1 MKGIFS
7 ISKNSKS
14 MRSKIK
20 LESNFQNIANYF
32 LQNESWVYFVAV
44 LCTSISINNQQ
55 ENPTW
60 IQYFIYLC
68 INSILILPIL
78 IFSRKKKSFNQ
89 QLTFWLFLLPT
100 YFTVLFLVSDSLPI
114 PKLWQDDVLFLAGFC
129 STTVLL
135 VQLNQL
141 FKNDKTNVNW
151 WQKISLDKAIVFT
164 LFLIS
169 LVLSIMATS
178 SLEIPEL
185 DTKEQLLIGF
195 QFDIGKIFRHFPTF
209 LSFLAQ
215 FFCLYLIGYFFFYI
229 NHHFLIKKLLKKRG
243 LAFYILG
250 LTGTVFLFY
259 PIAGQLIIWLPINK
273 TFGAFLKPSP
283 FESENAFV
291 TIFLLV
297 VSIPIILAIL
307 FFQQQ
312 QQIDSLEKEKVASE
326 LDLLKQQINPHFFF
340 NTLNNLYALSLTGNA
355 QIPEMILKLSELMR
369 YVIYKGK
376 KNEVTLEEEI
386 TYLKDYIQIQQVRSI
401 KKLDYSFE
409 TDINIKEQ
417 LIPPLLFIIFVENAF
432 KHGIEP
438 AERACFLYL
447 TLRND
452 AHKIVFTC
460 KNSVEISVDNSIESD
475 QKESGEGVGISNLK
489 KRLQLLFP
497 QKHQLTLNKEK
508 DSFTAQL
515 TLNLS

>member
-164 LFLIS
+164 LFLP
-169 LVLSIMATS
+169 L
-178 SLEIPEL
+178 
-185 DTKEQLLIGF
+185 
-195 QFDIGKIFRHFPTF
+195 FR
-209 LSFLAQ
+209 Q
-215 FFCLYLIGYFFFYI
+215 
-229 NHHFLIKKLLKKRG
+229 
-243 LAFYILG
+243 IL
-250 LTGTVFLFY
+250 
-259 PIAGQLIIWLPINK
+259 
-273 TFGAFLKPSP
+273 
-283 FESENAFV
+283 
-291 TIFLLV
+291 
-297 VSIPIILAIL
+297 
-307 FFQQQ
+307 
-312 QQIDSLEKEKVASE
+312 
-326 LDLLKQQINPHFFF
+326 
-340 NTLNNLYALSLTGNA
+340 
-355 QIPEMILKLSELMR
+355 
-369 YVIYKGK
+369 
-376 KNEVTLEEEI
+376 
-386 TYLKDYIQIQQVRSI
+386 
-401 KKLDYSFE
+401 
-409 TDINIKEQ
+409 
-417 LIPPLLFIIFVENAF
+417 
-432 KHGIEP
+432 
-438 AERACFLYL
+438 
-447 TLRND
+447 
-452 AHKIVFTC
+452 
-460 KNSVEISVDNSIESD
+460 
-475 QKESGEGVGISNLK
+475 
-489 KRLQLLFP
+489 
-497 QKHQLTLNKEK
+497 
-508 DSFTAQL
+508 
-515 TLNLS
+515 